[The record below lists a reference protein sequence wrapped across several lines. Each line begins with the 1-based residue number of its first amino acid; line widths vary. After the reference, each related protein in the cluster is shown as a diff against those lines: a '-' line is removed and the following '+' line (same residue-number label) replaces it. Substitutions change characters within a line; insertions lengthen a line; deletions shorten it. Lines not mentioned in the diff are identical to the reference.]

1 MVAPMHYLRI
11 NMERFMRL
19 SLLPFVQLT
28 AMPKRGRKR
37 NLSPSQ
43 AGSKPKRPR
52 KAPSAPVPED
62 AIVIDSD
69 LESNESAEFKAILA
83 QIKAQEESERLALEY
98 NLDKLLS
105 SGSKDTELHH
115 EDDEAMAKRL
125 AAEWAHETES
135 ANLKKGLDD
144 FPMDLDIEEVH
155 PGTSNDASASS
166 SSLTKRTRTGT
177 MDSSADPPGR
187 KSYISVP
194 VRPDEGLSSFRD
206 VFTKTRPCSKCR
218 KDVQS
223 PRGYVSDIMKFFIYI
238 SLTQSLRDWTGYFFL
253 VTFASNID
261 AFASCSM

>member
-1 MVAPMHYLRI
+1 MVCTDALHKDKLRHGTLHAHV
-11 NMERFMRL
+11 N
-19 SLLPFVQLT
+19 LLPFVQLT
-28 AMPKRGRKR
+28 TMPKRSRKR

-52 KAPSAPVPED
+52 KAPSALVPED

-69 LESNESAEFKAILA
+69 LESNESDEFKAILA

-98 NLDKLLS
+98 NLDQSLS
-105 SGSKDTELHH
+105 SGSKDTELRH
-115 EDDEAMAKRL
+115 EDDEAMARRL

-135 ANLKKGLDD
+135 ANLEKSLDD

-155 PGTSNDASASS
+155 PGTSNDTSASS
-166 SSLTKRTRTGT
+166 SSLSKRTRPMIKTRTGT

-194 VRPDEGLSSFRD
+194 VRPDEALSSFRD
-206 VFTKTRPCSKCR
+206 VFTKTRPCSKCG

-238 SLTQSLRDWTGYFFL
+238 SLTQSLRD
-253 VTFASNID
+253 
-261 AFASCSM
+261 